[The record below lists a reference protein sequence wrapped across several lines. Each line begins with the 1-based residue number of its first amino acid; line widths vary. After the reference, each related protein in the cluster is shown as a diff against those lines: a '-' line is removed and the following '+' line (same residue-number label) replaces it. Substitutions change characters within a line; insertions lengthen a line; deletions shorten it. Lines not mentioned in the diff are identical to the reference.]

1 MEYTNSLIR
10 ELIREHIHD
19 KRDRALLYERL
30 VDGVVI
36 EKLAEKYG
44 LSPRQ
49 TWTIIKKNEA
59 ILFKH
64 MPVK

>member
-1 MEYTNSLIR
+1 MEYTNSQIR
-10 ELIREHIHD
+10 ELIMEYIHNE
-19 KRDRALLYERL
+19 RDRRLLFDRL
-30 VDGVVI
+30 INGVII
-36 EKLAEKYG
+36 EKLAEKYK